1 MDKTI
6 EVGMKVNTKSK
17 NAVKDAVLLMDTYSK
32 DSQKLHTSFKI
43 TGKNIPAVVIDDDGF
58 LPEDVTS
65 VYGYFLGEFAV
76 SDRVPGKPRYFN
88 QITVPEYWEISGNNS
103 SGKIH
108 DLNKERGRIFYAEP
122 KHKRLVKVVDWC
134 DERGIVRVSDHYNK
148 YGALY
153 ARTTFNAKG
162 HKVNKSYFSATGAEI
177 IVENFVTKDII
188 LNDGDIVRIFHSKVE
203 FVKFFMEQA
212 GYVDK
217 RIFFNTLSTSFFVTQ
232 ALPAVHKDDVLFW
245 QEPIGDAVPGNMRV
259 ILNDNANR
267 VSKIKVQQRTAYKKL
282 RKFGVAKDYISKLG
296 YVYPFSKMNNH
307 KPEVLICTNSDR
319 IACLT
324 ELVEALPELHFN
336 VAAITE
342 MSSKLMSMSRYDNI
356 SLYPSVKPDILDELF
371 DKCDYYLDINYES
384 EIASAVE
391 QAFLHS
397 HLIIAFDET
406 LHNANYVA
414 SEQIYRT
421 SELDKMIEMLKSVLD
436 NQDMMN
442 ECLEKQY
449 DYAMLESV
457 ETYEN
462 I

>member
-1 MDKTI
+1 MGKAI
-6 EVGMKVNTKSK
+6 KVKKEEKAIVS
-17 NAVKDAVLLMDTYSK
+17 DAVLLMDTYSK
-32 DSQKLHTSFKI
+32 DSQKLHNSFKLA
-43 TGKNIPAVVIDDDGF
+43 GKNIPAVVIEDEGF
-58 LPEDVTS
+58 LPDDVTS
-65 VYGYFLGEFAV
+65 VYDYFLGEFAV
-76 SDRVPGKPRYFN
+76 SERVPGKPRYFN
-88 QITVPEYWEISGNNS
+88 QISVPEHWEISANNS

-122 KHKRLVKVVDWC
+122 KHKRLVRVVDWC
-134 DERGIVRVSDHYNK
+134 DEKGIVRVSDHYNK

-188 LNDGDIVRIFHSKVE
+188 LNDGDVVRIFHSKVE
-203 FVKFFMEQA
+203 FVKYFMEQA
-212 GYVDK
+212 GYVEK

-232 ALPAVHKDDVLFW
+232 ALPAVHKNDVLFW
-245 QEPIGDAVPGNMRV
+245 QEPISDGVPGNMRV

-267 VSKIKVQQRTAYKKL
+267 VSKIKVQQRAAYKKL
-282 RKFGVAKDYISKLG
+282 RKFGVSKDYISKLG
-296 YVYPFSKMNNH
+296 YVYPFEKMNEH

-319 IACLT
+319 IAGLA
-324 ELVEALPELHFN
+324 ELAEALPELHFN

-342 MSSKLMSMSRYDNI
+342 MSSKLMSMSSYDNI
-356 SLYPSVKPDILDELF
+356 SLYPSVKQDILEELF

-391 QAFLHS
+391 QAFLHN
-397 HLIIAFDET
+397 HLILAFDET
-406 LHNANYVA
+406 MHNANYVA
-414 SEQIYRT
+414 TEHIYST
-421 SELDKMIEMLKSVLD
+421 SELDNMVEMLKSVMES
-436 NQDMMN
+436 QDVMKAS
-442 ECLEKQY
+442 LEKQY
-449 DYAMLESV
+449 DYAMLESI